1 MSDQPTGK
9 SISITRRK
17 VITVSADRLIVAE
30 PLSPGGKPPLLVH
43 PAAGRLD
50 LVEWAAGNPEFIE
63 SALQQWGAILF
74 RGFNLKTVDDFEGL
88 VSVISG
94 ESLEYT
100 YASTPRSRV
109 AGRIYTSTEYPPDQV
124 IPLHNEMSYSRNWP
138 MKIWFFCVQ
147 PAEQGGETPIA
158 DSRRVLD
165 GMDPRIREKFT
176 QKGVMYMR
184 NYRQGIDLPWQT
196 VFQSSNRLEV
206 EEYCRREHIKA
217 EWGIRD
223 SLKTR
228 QVCQA
233 IATHPKSGEKV
244 WFNQAHLFHAS
255 NLELE
260 ARLQLLAEF
269 GEDGLPRNTY
279 YGDGSNIDELALA
292 EIRNRY
298 EQETVLFSWRKGDVL
313 MLDNMLIAH
322 GRMPFKGSRRVLVG
336 MAEPFGVEE

>member
-1 MSDQPTGK
+1 
-9 SISITRRK
+9 
-17 VITVSADRLIVAE
+17 
-30 PLSPGGKPPLLVH
+30 
-43 PAAGRLD
+43 
-50 LVEWAAGNPEFIE
+50 
-63 SALQQWGAILF
+63 
-74 RGFNLKTVDDFEGL
+74 
-88 VSVISG
+88 
-94 ESLEYT
+94 
-100 YASTPRSRV
+100 
-109 AGRIYTSTEYPPDQV
+109 
-124 IPLHNEMSYSRNWP
+124 
-138 MKIWFFCVQ
+138 
-147 PAEQGGETPIA
+147 
-158 DSRRVLD
+158 VLD

-176 QKGVMYMR
+176 QKGVMYVR

-228 QVCQA
+228 QVCHA